1 MQVFG
6 RSIRTT
12 LTRSRWFDIPLTR
25 EESLQADKKLT
36 ITFGPSQDPE
46 GVIMVDSIKM
56 LVLLLYHQMF
66 LKINCIIRSYKYII
80 YLWN

>member
-1 MQVFG
+1 MFLILINFIIIVFVKIFG

-36 ITFGPSQDPE
+36 ITFGPSQDQE
-46 GVIMVDSIKM
+46 SVIMVDSIKM
-56 LVLLLYHQMF
+56 YDYNIIWLFLL
-66 LKINCIIRSYKYII
+66 
-80 YLWN
+80 

>member
-1 MQVFG
+1 MRRVFAVREHFFLNLTVFFTIVAKVFG

-56 LVLLLYHQMF
+56 LV
-66 LKINCIIRSYKYII
+66 RS
-80 YLWN
+80 